1 VEPGDSD
8 VLEFLDDLQAAEH
21 AGAATLER
29 WIAVC
34 ADPLLRGGLR
44 VLRARDEAH
53 AALALARL
61 RELGGQP
68 RQGVS
73 PGLDALCSALGSDG
87 VSDRAKLGMLLARF
101 PRKASDPFAAVACP
115 ADGDDETRALLE
127 AVSREDRL
135 SVEWLRMVEDAPP
148 VVPRER
154 IGADER
160 DSVVAF
166 LGALAAA
173 TDAAADV
180 AETWTAA
187 CRSDG
192 LRGGLRALTQRTAA
206 HAAVLRGRLRELG
219 GTPGRVTLSASLLAA
234 ARDRYGSTTIGDHE
248 KLASMLHPADHDTT
262 PVRMIEAF
270 AASLAEDVETREI
283 LRLVA
288 AGDKTTMV
296 WLTAYRATA

>member
-1 VEPGDSD
+1 MEPGHSD
-8 VLEFLDDLQAAEH
+8 VLVFLDDLQAAEH
-21 AGAATLER
+21 AGAAALER
-29 WIAVC
+29 WIVVC

-53 AALALARL
+53 AALALERL
-61 RELGGQP
+61 RELGGHP

-73 PGLDALCSALGSDG
+73 SGLDALCSALGSDA

-101 PRKASDPFAAVACP
+101 PRKASDPFATVVRP
-115 ADGDDETRALLE
+115 DEGDDETRALLE
-127 AVSREDRL
+127 AVSREDRV
-135 SVEWLRMVEDAPP
+135 SVEWLRTVEDAPP

-160 DSVVAF
+160 AAVVAF
-166 LGALAAA
+166 LGALCAA
-173 TDAAADV
+173 TDGAAEV

-192 LRGGLRALTQRTAA
+192 LRGGLRALAARTAA
-206 HAAVLRGRLRELG
+206 HAAVLRERLRELG
-219 GTPGRVTLSASLLAA
+219 GAPGRVTLSPSLLAA
-234 ARDRYGSTTIGDHE
+234 ARARYGSTEIGDHE
-248 KLASMLHPADHDTT
+248 KLASMLHPADHDAT
-262 PVRMIEAF
+262 PARVIETF

-288 AGDKTTMV
+288 AGDKTTIV